1 VSIALGLEDKRALV
15 TGAGAGMGRATA
27 IWLARGGC
35 DVLLADKNRETLGA
49 ARADVR
55 ATGRRGEQIV
65 VDLREDD
72 AAEALVAAA
81 TDVFGGLDIAVNNV
95 GMLADRPASSFVDG
109 DDESFRDIVEQ
120 NLLLTASCCRE
131 EARCMIEQGHGG
143 VIVNV
148 SSGESVRPALTLA
161 PYGAA
166 KAAINHLTQT
176 LAVELGP
183 HGIRVIAVAPGTTLT
198 AVVREA
204 LSDDYL
210 DALVTSIP
218 LGRLNEP
225 DDLARLVVALV
236 SDLGIGV
243 TGQLV
248 LADFG
253 AHLARNRPRLDDF

>member
-1 VSIALGLEDKRALV
+1 MSIGLGLEDKRVIV
-15 TGAGAGMGRATA
+15 TGAGAGIGRAIA
-27 IWLARGGC
+27 IWLARSGC
-35 DVLLADKNRETLGA
+35 DVLLADKDADALRA
-49 ARADVR
+49 AVADV
-55 ATGRRGEQIV
+55 ATTGRRGESIV
-65 VDLREDD
+65 LDLRDD
-72 AAEALVAAA
+72 GAADVLVEAAIAA
-81 TDVFGGLDIAVNNV
+81 VGGVDIAVNNV

-120 NLLLTASCCRE
+120 NLFLTASCCRAQ
-131 EARCMIEQGHGG
+131 ARRMIDQGAGG

-183 HGIRVIAVAPGTTLT
+183 HGIRVVAVAPGTTLT
-198 AVVREA
+198 SVVRDA
-204 LSDDYL
+204 LSDEYL
-210 DALVTSIP
+210 AALITSIP

-243 TGQLV
+243 TGQLI

>member
-1 VSIALGLEDKRALV
+1 MSIALGLEDKRALV

-35 DVLLADKNRETLGA
+35 DVLLADKDTEALGTA
-49 ARADVR
+49 IADVR
-55 ATGRRGEQIV
+55 ATGRRGERIV
-65 VDLREDD
+65 VDLRDGG
-72 AAEALVAAA
+72 AAEMLVAAA
-81 TDVFGGLDIAVNNV
+81 VDAFGGLDIAVNNV

-120 NLLLTASCCRE
+120 NLLLTASCCRAQ
-131 EARCMIEQGHGG
+131 ARRMIEQGQGG

-183 HGIRVIAVAPGTTLT
+183 DGIRVIAVAPGTTLT
-198 AVVREA
+198 AVVRDA
-204 LSDDYL
+204 LADDYL
-210 DALVTSIP
+210 AALVASIP